1 MPWAKLD
8 CHWYRD
14 PDIQAAA
21 EEAGSLVF
29 SVFPVLLADAKA
41 QADGGRVEF
50 TYRDLS
56 HALFAER
63 ESVAV
68 TVRALVSAGVLSCPE
83 SSERGATLAFAP
95 EAWRR
100 WNDTIR
106 KAESR
111 NGSTPHE

>member
-14 PDIQAAA
+14 AEIQAAA

-29 SVFPVLLADAKA
+29 GLFPVLLAEAKSQSA
-41 QADGGRVEF
+41 GGRVKF

-56 HALFAER
+56 HALFADR
-63 ESVAV
+63 EEIAV
-68 TVRALVSAGVLSCPE
+68 TVRALVSAGVLTCPE
-83 SSERGATLAFAP
+83 SSPHGAVLAFDP
-95 EAWRR
+95 KTWRR
-100 WNDTIR
+100 WNDAVR

-111 NGSTPHE
+111 KE